1 MTVAAEPRA
10 STLAFQRLTGDGGQ
24 PVALGFIGGQTPL
37 ASAVN
42 S

>member
-1 MTVAAEPRA
+1 MTVADGITGVDVA
-10 STLAFQRLTGDGGQ
+10 SQRPTGDGGQ

>member
-1 MTVAAEPRA
+1 MTAAERTTGVDA
-10 STLAFQRLTGDGGQ
+10 GFQRHTGDGGQ